1 MTGATEDGVV
11 LAELV
16 HADVVRE
23 RAAPGGWESG
33 LELKAQGLA
42 TLRVV
47 APKRVL
53 ALVWDGRAEEV
64 EVCATERGLAWHCSC
79 GVSGATGYCSH
90 AVAAILVMLEREATA
105 AGRLD
110 Q

>member
-1 MTGATEDGVV
+1 M

-16 HADVVRE
+16 QEESLRD
-23 RAAPGGWESG
+23 RAAPGAWADG

-47 APKRVL
+47 APNRVV

-64 EVCATERGLAWHCSC
+64 EVWATERGLAWHCSC
-79 GVSGATGYCSH
+79 GLSGATGYCSH
-90 AVAAILVMLEREATA
+90 SVAAILVMLERERARHTA
-105 AGRLD
+105 
-110 Q
+110 